1 MVIWLV
7 TIWETQALL
16 SLRQQPGQ
24 TRGLSR
30 PRTIGSSGVGAR
42 HKILLYCSLGRLQIL
57 IPRAFMI
64 RDGVSVCTSPVSL
77 LRSMHAFGKGAW
89 ASVWTLLQKI
99 SRKVAV

>member
-24 TRGLSR
+24 TRRLSR
-30 PRTIGSSGVGAR
+30 PRTTGSSGVGAR
-42 HKILLYCSLGRLQIL
+42 HKVLLYCSLGHLQIL

-64 RDGVSVCTSPVSL
+64 RDGVGVCTSRFRYSGTC
-77 LRSMHAFGKGAW
+77 MHLVRALGRRLDSCSKAI
-89 ASVWTLLQKI
+89 K
-99 SRKVAV
+99 